1 MVCAAVCV
9 CVCVCVCGWVAAT
22 VRAAREH
29 GSLETAAGAAAP
41 GNLSINLKMKLKQAR
56 ASGLNVQVGGAG
68 SDVAQ
73 SGRAR
78 TAHSPC

>member
-1 MVCAAVCV
+1 MSAFPFESAPNPTLRDDLN
-9 CVCVCVCGWVAAT
+9 ALENME
-22 VRAAREH
+22 RE
-29 GSLETAAGAAAP
+29 
-41 GNLSINLKMKLKQAR
+41 NINLKMKLKQAR

-78 TAHSPC
+78 TTHGPC